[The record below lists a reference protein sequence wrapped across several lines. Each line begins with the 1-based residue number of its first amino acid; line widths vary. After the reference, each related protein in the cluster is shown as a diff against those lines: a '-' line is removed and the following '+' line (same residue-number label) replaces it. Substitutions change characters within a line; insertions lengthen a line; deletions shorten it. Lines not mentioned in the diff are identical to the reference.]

1 MPSGF
6 RPNTRVSV
14 FLEDAGT
21 EDTEDVYGYPVPNS
35 DPGTP
40 LAEAVDWPAFRSP
53 AGQKT
58 TQNGDGNRTVV
69 TRTRFR
75 LRPRADAPAFTEQ
88 ARIKDQTTGLFYLI
102 DEIPSSTGVVDA
114 ADIVLICR
122 RVT

>member
-1 MPSGF
+1 MPSAF

-14 FLEDAGT
+14 FLEDAET

-40 LAEAVDWPAFRSP
+40 LAEAVDWPAFRSA

-58 TQNGDGNRTVV
+58 TQNGDGNRTVI
-69 TRTRFR
+69 TRIRFR
-75 LRPRADAPAFTEQ
+75 LRPRAGVPALTEQ
-88 ARIKDQTTGLFYLI
+88 ARIKDQASGIFYLI
-102 DEIPSSTGVVDA
+102 DEIPSDTGVVGA
-114 ADIVLICR
+114 SDIVVICR